1 MWGLRIRELAVKGR
15 RHLPAVPVDI
25 GWGAG
30 SPLCTGGDGRNLPKF
45 CRGSQ
50 IFQKLEKTTCKN
62 FVGCYNPTI
71 NQSNERDKG
80 VTCRRQC
87 GSFFVPP
94 GTKACGPPQKGGAV
108 RLFALAA
115 ARPCTTLTGWTA
127 TARATTA
134 TTPAASGSGLKI
146 MICALTRRP
155 WGWIIALRSSKR
167 SLSSDS
173 ASKRPNNLWA
183 LRIERFPKGE
193 HQGVYENGIV
203 SVL

>member
-30 SPLCTGGDGRNLPKF
+30 SPLCTGGTGETCQNFAGFTNISKI
-45 CRGSQ
+45 G
-50 IFQKLEKTTCKN
+50 KTTCKN

-134 TTPAASGSGLKI
+134 TTPAASGSGLEI
-146 MICALTRRP
+146 MIYVLTQRP

-183 LRIERFPKGE
+183 LRIERFPQGE